1 MFRGRMDLLGWKD
14 APRASLAQWN
24 DLTRFAD
31 AARRDGLTRTVVCGM
46 GGSSLAPLVLA
57 ASFGHV
63 GLSVL
68 DSTDPAAVLA
78 VARAPDF
85 DRTLFVISSKSGS
98 TVETLSFYR
107 YLATRA
113 EPGRF
118 VAITDPGSPLEALAH
133 ERRFRAVF
141 PHPPDVGGR
150 YAALTVVGMLPAALS
165 GIDGRVLLERALTV
179 APPAARALGARVAAA
194 ALAGRDKLVLRP
206 PPAVAR
212 LADWIE
218 QLVAESTGK
227 GGRGVIPVVDDPVAA
242 PYPDG
247 ETVTDFSAAPLALGA
262 AFVTWE
268 YATWEL
274 CERLGVNAFDQPD
287 VEEAKA
293 LARAELAE
301 AQGGGVGAQHAAPLP
316 TLTPEVLRRSARP
329 GDYLAILA
337 YLAPTPDVTA
347 KVQAVRAAWGR
358 ALGCAT
364 TLGFGPRYLHSTG
377 QLHKGGPKTGLFLV
391 ITTDDAEDAE
401 IPETGF
407 TFGRLKRAQA
417 RGDIRALLA
426 RGRRVAHVHLRRP
439 EDVSGLATL

>member
-14 APRASLAQWN
+14 APRASLTQWN
-24 DLTRFAD
+24 DLARFAD
-31 AARRDGLTRTVVCGM
+31 GARQPVAPRHVVGGR

-107 YLATRA
+107 YLATHA

-165 GIDGRVLLERALTV
+165 GIDGRVLLERALAV
-179 APPAARALGARVAAA
+179 DPAAARTLGARIAAA
-194 ALAGRDKLVLRP
+194 VHAGRDKLGLRP
-206 PPAVAR
+206 PAAVAR
-212 LADWIE
+212 FAEWVE

-247 ETVTDFSAAPLALGA
+247 EIVTDFSAEPPALGA
-262 AFVTWE
+262 AFVAWE
-268 YATWEL
+268 
-274 CERLGVNAFDQPD
+274 
-287 VEEAKA
+287 
-293 LARAELAE
+293 
-301 AQGGGVGAQHAAPLP
+301 
-316 TLTPEVLRRSARP
+316 
-329 GDYLAILA
+329 
-337 YLAPTPDVTA
+337 
-347 KVQAVRAAWGR
+347 
-358 ALGCAT
+358 
-364 TLGFGPRYLHSTG
+364 
-377 QLHKGGPKTGLFLV
+377 
-391 ITTDDAEDAE
+391 
-401 IPETGF
+401 
-407 TFGRLKRAQA
+407 
-417 RGDIRALLA
+417 
-426 RGRRVAHVHLRRP
+426 
-439 EDVSGLATL
+439 

>member
-1 MFRGRMDLLGWKD
+1 MFCGRMDLLGWKD

-31 AARRDGLTRTVVCGM
+31 AVRRDGLTRTVVCGM

-179 APPAARALGARVAAA
+179 DPAAARALGARVAAA

-227 GGRGVIPVVDDPVAA
+227 GGRGVILVVDDPVAA

-262 AFVTWE
+262 AFVAWE

-274 CERLGVNAFDQPD
+274 CVRLGVNAFDQPD
-287 VEEAKA
+287 VEEAKT
-293 LARAELAE
+293 LARAELA
-301 AQGGGVGAQHAAPLP
+301 QGDAGPVGGQQAAPLP
-316 TLTPEVLRRSARP
+316 TMTPEALRRAARP
-329 GDYLAILA
+329 SDYLAILA
-337 YLAPTPDVTA
+337 YLAPTPGVTA
-347 KVQAVRAAWGR
+347 KLQAVRAAWGR

-377 QLHKGGPKTGLFLV
+377 QLHKGGPNTGLFLV
-391 ITTDDAEDAE
+391 VTADDAEDAE
-401 IPETGF
+401 IPGMGI

-426 RGRRVAHVHLRRP
+426 RGRRVAHVHLGRP
-439 EDVSGLATL
+439 EDVSALATG

>member
-1 MFRGRMDLLGWKD
+1 MFCGRMDLLGWKD
-14 APRASLAQWN
+14 APRASLTQW
-24 DLTRFAD
+24 DDFARFAD

-46 GGSSLAPLVLA
+46 GGSSLAPQVLA
-57 ASFGHV
+57 ASFGEV
-63 GLSVL
+63 RLSVL

-85 DRTLFVISSKSGS
+85 ASTLFVISSKSGS

-107 YLATRA
+107 YLAARA
-113 EPGRF
+113 EPGQF
-118 VAITDPGSPLEALAH
+118 VAITDPRSPLETLAR
-133 ERRFRAVF
+133 ERHFRAVF

-150 YAALTVVGMLPAALS
+150 YAALTVVGMLPAALA
-165 GIDGRVLLERALTV
+165 GIDGRVLLERALAV
-179 APPAARALGARVAAA
+179 DPEAGRALGARIAAA

-206 PPAVAR
+206 PAAVAR

-227 GGRGVIPVVDDPVAA
+227 GGRGVIPVVDDPVATQYA
-242 PYPDG
+242 DG
-247 ETVTDFSAAPLALGA
+247 QVVADVPPEPLSLGA
-262 AFVTWE
+262 ACVSWE

-274 CERLGVNAFDQPD
+274 CLRLGVNAFDQPD

-293 LARAELAE
+293 LARAELA
-301 AQGGGVGAQHAAPLP
+301 AGHAVGTQQSAPLP
-316 TLTPEVLRRSARP
+316 TMTPDALRRAARP

-347 KVQAVRAAWGR
+347 ELQAVRAAWGR
-358 ALGCAT
+358 ALGCVT

-377 QLHKGGPKTGLFLV
+377 QLHKGGPNTGLFLV
-391 ITTDDAEDAE
+391 VTTDDAEDAE

-407 TFGRLKRAQA
+407 TFGRLERAQA
-417 RGDIRALLA
+417 RGDMRALLA
-426 RGRRVAHVHLRRP
+426 RGRRVAHVHLARP
-439 EDVSGLATL
+439 ADLGRLRG

>member
-1 MFRGRMDLLGWKD
+1 MFCGRMDLLGWKD

-24 DLTRFAD
+24 DLARFAD
-31 AARRDGLTRTVVCGM
+31 VARRDGLTRTVVCGM

-57 ASFGHV
+57 ASFGQL

-107 YLATRA
+107 YLAARA
-113 EPGRF
+113 EPGQF
-118 VAITDPGSPLEALAH
+118 VAITDPGSPLETLARARH
-133 ERRFRAVF
+133 FRAVF

-150 YAALTVVGMLPAALS
+150 YAALTVGGMLPAALA
-165 GIDGRVLLERALTV
+165 GIDGRVLLERALAV
-179 APPAARALGARVAAA
+179 DPEAGRALGARIAAA

-206 PPAVAR
+206 PAAVAR

-227 GGRGVIPVVDDPVAA
+227 GGRGVIPVVDDPVGAQ
-242 PYPDG
+242 YPDCQV
-247 ETVTDFSAAPLALGA
+247 VTDVPPEPLALGA
-262 AFVTWE
+262 ACVSWE

-274 CERLGVNAFDQPD
+274 CVRLGVNAFDQPD
-287 VEEAKA
+287 VEQAKA
-293 LARAELAE
+293 LARAELA
-301 AQGGGVGAQHAAPLP
+301 AGHAVGPQQSAPLP
-316 TLTPEVLRRSARP
+316 TMTPDALRRAARP
-329 GDYLAILA
+329 GDYLAIPA

-347 KVQAVRAAWGR
+347 ELQAVRAAWGR
-358 ALGCAT
+358 ALGCVT

-377 QLHKGGPKTGLFLV
+377 QLHKGGPNTGLFLV
-391 ITTDDAEDAE
+391 VTTDDAEDAE

-407 TFGRLKRAQA
+407 TFGRLERAQA
-417 RGDIRALLA
+417 RGDMRALLA
-426 RGRRVAHVHLRRP
+426 RGRRVAHVHLARP
-439 EDVSGLATL
+439 ADLGRLRG